1 MWSSGI
7 PSRFDVSCTP
17 NGITARFWKIPFH
30 KKRRR
35 SETLLR
41 HFYRFVSE
49 SPCRKSSSA
58 NSAPLAKAAIA
69 LTTAAQEIIL
79 RPAESRRA
87 EALRLPAGSP
97 EHTRSFISPRF
108 IQNCNYGSSSL
119 YLALIKALFNFL
131 RRKAVGQQVI
141 NIFRQI
147 PECTCNIFEFPDI
160 AVRAEYA
167 RMIGVEIQREIG

>member
-1 MWSSGI
+1 MQ
-7 PSRFDVSCTP
+7 
-17 NGITARFWKIPFH
+17 NGITVRFWKIPFH

-35 SETLLR
+35 SKTETLLR
-41 HFYRFVSE
+41 HFYGFVSE
-49 SPCRKSSSA
+49 SLWRKSSSA

-69 LTTAAQEIIL
+69 LTMAAQEIIL
-79 RPAESRRA
+79 RPSESRRA

-119 YLALIKALFNFL
+119 YLSLIKALFNFL

-141 NIFRQI
+141 NILRQVT
-147 PECTCNIFEFPDI
+147 ECPRNIFEFPDI
-160 AVRAEYA
+160 AIRAEYT
-167 RMIGVEIQREIG
+167 RIIGVEIHREIG

>member
-1 MWSSGI
+1 MQ
-7 PSRFDVSCTP
+7 
-17 NGITARFWKIPFH
+17 NEITARFWKIPFH

-35 SETLLR
+35 SKTETLLR
-41 HFYRFVSE
+41 HFYGFVSE

-58 NSAPLAKAAIA
+58 SSAPLVKAAIA
-69 LTTAAQEIIL
+69 LTMAAQEIIL
-79 RPAESRRA
+79 RPAESRQVKVPQ
-87 EALRLPAGSP
+87 LPAGSP

-119 YLALIKALFNFL
+119 YLSLIKALFNFL

-141 NIFRQI
+141 NILRQI

-160 AVRAEYA
+160 AVRTEYA

>member
-1 MWSSGI
+1 MQ
-7 PSRFDVSCTP
+7 
-17 NGITARFWKIPFH
+17 NEITARFWKIPFH

-35 SETLLR
+35 SKTETLLR
-41 HFYRFVSE
+41 HFYGFVSE
-49 SPCRKSSSA
+49 SLWWKSSSA

-69 LTTAAQEIIL
+69 LTMAAQEIIL

-87 EALRLPAGSP
+87 EAPQPPAGSP

-147 PECTCNIFEFPDI
+147 PECTRNVFEFPDI
-160 AVRAEYA
+160 AVRTEYA
-167 RMIGVEIQREIG
+167 RMVVVKIQREIG